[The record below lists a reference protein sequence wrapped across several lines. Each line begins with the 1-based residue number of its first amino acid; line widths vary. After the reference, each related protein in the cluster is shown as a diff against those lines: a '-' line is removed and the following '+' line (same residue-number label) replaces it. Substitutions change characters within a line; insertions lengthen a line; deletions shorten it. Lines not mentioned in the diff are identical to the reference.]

1 MQPMN
6 QRIASRIA
14 NWQTD
19 VSREISWSPER
30 EAHIARHGVTPGEVE
45 DVCYSRPRWIA
56 TGRAGSTLVYG
67 TSAAGRYLLVVLA
80 EALDGRQPVVT
91 AREMTDSVRRMFRRK
106 ER

>member
-1 MQPMN
+1 MN

-80 EALDGRQPVVT
+80 EALDGRHLVVT
-91 AREMTDSVRRMFRRK
+91 AWEMTDSERRMFRRK

>member
-1 MQPMN
+1 MPN

-14 NWQTD
+14 NWQTG

-45 DVCYSRPRWIA
+45 DVCYSRPRWTA

-67 TSAAGRYLLVVLA
+67 TTAAGRYLLVVVA
-80 EALDGRQPVVT
+80 EALDGCHLVVT
-91 AREMTDSVRRMFRRK
+91 AREMTDSERRTFRRK
-106 ER
+106 GR